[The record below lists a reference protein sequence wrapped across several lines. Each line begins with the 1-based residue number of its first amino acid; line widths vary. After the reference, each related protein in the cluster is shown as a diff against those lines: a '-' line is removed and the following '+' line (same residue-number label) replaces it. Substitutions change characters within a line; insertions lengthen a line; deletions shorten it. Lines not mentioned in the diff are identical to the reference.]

1 MTGSRS
7 TRRSTGLRA
16 SLYLM
21 RVDWHLEAVVPASE
35 RRRILR
41 SLREEIDDDPR
52 PLEAALGDLGSP
64 RALAARYG
72 EGGRPRPLWSIG
84 VLTALA
90 ALFTYWVIFLA
101 FAGGMLAVVDAAA
114 PMSAQARFL
123 FVPVIAFSN
132 PNGIGI
138 GWSGG
143 VEWLVVPAVVVAVA
157 LLVGARSWRL
167 FRRTDLA

>member
-1 MTGSRS
+1 MTGPRLTSRS
-7 TRRSTGLRA
+7 AGLRA
-16 SLYLM
+16 SLYLT
-21 RVDWHLEAVVPASE
+21 RLEWHLEGVVPASE

-41 SLREEIDDDPR
+41 SLREEIDQDPR
-52 PLEAALGDLGSP
+52 PLEAALADLGSP
-64 RALAARYG
+64 RALASRYG

-84 VLTALA
+84 VLTGLA
-90 ALFTYWVIFLA
+90 ALFTYWVVFLA

-132 PNGIGI
+132 PDGIGI

-143 VEWLVVPAVVVAVA
+143 VEWLAVPGVMVAVA

-167 FRRTDLA
+167 FRRAELA